1 MNISFLIALQIDS
14 EDRLS
19 NLKIST
25 ENIIHHFPNSEII
38 ISEIDSESKLPEE
51 FKKFKHIFTRDSNF
65 FSKTR
70 AYNIAC
76 KNSVNDIICLYDAD
90 IVLKNSVVD
99 KCVDILCNKNQDVVY
114 PYNGYFY
121 DIPKNYHR
129 SILNEKNL
137 DCVNLSDCKLLSD
150 RSVGGA
156 VFFKKN
162 IFIEGGGA
170 NENIKIGYED
180 NEFFERFKKLGYAI
194 ARLNCPIFHLTHI
207 RKETSFDYNPHK
219 EIFQK
224 EFYRICNLSKENLLK
239 EIKTWKYES

>member
-1 MNISFLIALQIDS
+1 MKISFLIALQIDS

-25 ENIIHHFPNSEII
+25 DNLIHHFPDSEIV
-38 ISEIDSESKLPEE
+38 ISEIDAETKLPEQ
-51 FKKFKHIFTRDSNF
+51 FKTFKHIFTKDSEF

-70 AYNIAC
+70 AYNIAAKHC
-76 KNSVNDIICLYDAD
+76 INDIICLYDAD
-90 IVLKNSVVD
+90 IVLKDSVIK
-99 KCVDILCNKNQDVVY
+99 KCYDILNNNNQDIVY

-121 DIPKNYHR
+121 DIPKKYHET
-129 SILNEKNL
+129 ILEEKNL
-137 DCVNLSDCKLLSD
+137 NIVDVSECKLLSD

-180 NEFFERFKKLGYAI
+180 NEFFERFKKLGYSI
-194 ARLNCPIFHLTHI
+194 ARLNCPIFHLTHV
-207 RKETSFDYNPHK
+207 RKETSFDYNPYK
-219 EIFQK
+219 SVFEK
-224 EFYRICNLSKENLLK
+224 EFYRICTLSKNDLIE
-239 EIKTWKYES
+239 EIKTWKHEN